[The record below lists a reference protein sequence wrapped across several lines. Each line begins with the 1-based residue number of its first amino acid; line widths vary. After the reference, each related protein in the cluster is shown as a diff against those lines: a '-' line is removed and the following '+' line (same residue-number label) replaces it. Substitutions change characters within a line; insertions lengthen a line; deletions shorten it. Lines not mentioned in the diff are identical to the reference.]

1 MEFICI
7 FSFSFCGC
15 GFRYGITQG
24 LSSNIARLAREKKV
38 VNGYFHVQY
47 LPLVLLAVRGW
58 SGLNPSTTAV
68 CCVREIFRWH
78 NNNIWYAWSVRF
90 LLNSG
95 RLTAES
101 LFTLQLPQREESL
114 RSYAN
119 LTIITCDFLTSTLT
133 GCTRASSPGLLGNLT
148 LSLSSAQKCFLW
160 WGVRS
165 PKLTLML
172 SLFQSSSKP
181 WFDLTAQNLLYRP
194 DQLVFWSISIM
205 RV

>member
-1 MEFICI
+1 MWN
-7 FSFSFCGC
+7 
-15 GFRYGITQG
+15 
-24 LSSNIARLAREKKV
+24 LSAYFHCVTVVSGMASYMDCLLTLLIWQDKKKV
-38 VNGYFHVQY
+38 VNDYFHMQY
-47 LPLVLLAVRGW
+47 LPLVLLAMQGW
-58 SGLNPSTTAV
+58 SGRNPSTTAV
-68 CCVREIFRWH
+68 CCVYEIFRWH

-95 RLTAES
+95 RLTAAES

-133 GCTRASSPGLLGNLT
+133 GCTRASTPGLLGNFT

-160 WGVRS
+160 RCVCS

-172 SLFQSSSKP
+172 RLFQSSSKP
-181 WFDLTAQNLLYRP
+181 
-194 DQLVFWSISIM
+194 
-205 RV
+205 